1 VFCLAITGSGT
12 SNIEALDICVKC
24 IILAVLMRMKNQLLA
39 GPPFDLYG
47 LTLFRLVAEANSF
60 TVAAARAGLTQ
71 SAITRQIR
79 GMEQRLG
86 TPLFERTTRHVAL
99 TRAGRL
105 LQEKS
110 ATILKI
116 SNDLFAELEQTF
128 CHRPPSLRVGVARS
142 IGLAYLPGYFFAFHR
157 RHSDVQ
163 LQVVQR
169 TSHEILESLDA
180 GELDAGLICRP
191 PHLPRALRVT
201 HRFVDEF
208 VAVAPPQVA
217 IPGAITAVSLKELR
231 DCLGNQHWLMIE
243 GEGFTGRRL
252 NQWLARQG
260 WRIEPTMEL
269 DSFDV
274 IVNLVSLGLGA
285 SFVPHRVLPLYE
297 QRRVVR
303 RLAIQPRFSR
313 DLVVVIRRN
322 RQTPE
327 PLQAF
332 VRSVLF

>member
-1 VFCLAITGSGT
+1 MYA
-12 SNIEALDICVKC
+12 SN
-24 IILAVLMRMKNQLLA
+24 QWLA
-39 GPPFDLYG
+39 GPPFDLYQ
-47 LTLFRLVAEANSF
+47 LTLFRLVAETNSF
-60 TVAAARAGLTQ
+60 TLAAARAGLTQ

-110 ATILKI
+110 VTILKT
-116 SNDLFAELEQTF
+116 SSDLFVELERTF
-128 CHRPPSLRVGVARS
+128 SHSPPVLRVGVARS

-157 RHSDVQ
+157 KHSDVQ

-169 TSHEILESLDA
+169 TSREILESFDA
-180 GELDAGLICRP
+180 GELDAGLICQP
-191 PHLPRALRVT
+191 PQLPRTLRIT
-201 HRFVDEF
+201 HRFTDEF
-208 VAVAPPQVA
+208 VAVVPPQVSL
-217 IPGAITAVSLKELR
+217 PEGVTSVPITELR
-231 DCLGNQHWLMIE
+231 DRLGEQRWLMIE
-243 GEGFTGRRL
+243 GDGFTGSRL
-252 NQWLARQG
+252 NRWLTKQG
-260 WRIEPTMEL
+260 WRIEPAMEL

-285 SFVPHRVLPLYE
+285 SLVPHRVLPLYE
-297 QRRVVR
+297 QRRTVR

-313 DLVVVIRRN
+313 DLVVVVRRN

-332 VRSVLF
+332 VKNVLF